1 MSAWLLALR
10 GMRHYW
16 RTHLGVLLGV
26 ICATTVLVGALSVGD
41 SVRNSLRDQALQRV
55 GSFSSVLAAGDRFV
69 QADLASRIAAALTD
83 ASPGEATCVPV
94 MQLPGVAS
102 SKGGAM
108 RTGIVDVF
116 GIDDGFFGMS
126 TSGQPRN
133 APDAGHALLN
143 QRLASQLGVVAGDEI
158 IVRVEKPSLMP
169 VEATMATVDEI
180 SFALRVTVDGIVD
193 DHQFGRFGLRTSQVP
208 PFDVFVSLAWLQEEL
223 ELPGRA
229 NMLLTDGQVAAA
241 DEALRAQWRLA
252 DAELQLTANEATG
265 VTELTSTRVFLDEP
279 IVKAAAQIAP
289 DAVGVVTYFVN
300 SLKVN
305 PLKVNPLKANGKQTP
320 YSMVSAIG
328 PLPGNTA
335 KAAAL
340 GDLLALVPIGMG
352 NDQIVCNQWLA
363 EDLGAKPG
371 DTIELA
377 YTVMNSAL
385 QFEEQTHELRV
396 HSIVPLA
403 GAAADPTLMPAFPGL
418 AEAKSCRDWEPGIP
432 VDLQQLGDRDQKYWQ
447 EHKGTPKAF
456 VTLATGQQL
465 WSNRFG
471 TLTAIRTSTQHRQA
485 LVQQLPR
492 LIDPKALNLQ
502 FQDLRGPALAA
513 GNPATDFGSLYL
525 GLSLFL
531 IVAALLLTAMMFA
544 FGVEQRQSEIGTLL
558 AVGYQPGT
566 VRWLFVR
573 EAIVLAALGSVIG
586 AACGAGYTHAVLH
599 ALDTLWRDTIGQT
612 TLVAHIV
619 PSSVA
624 TGAGCAVLAALAA
637 IALSMRRAFRRPAI
651 ELLQAKAGETDDAS
665 PFERKRGGLRVQLV
679 LAIAAVTGAAYLI
692 ASAQPHRATSAFFG
706 GGALLLI
713 ATLLGCRMLLARLAN
728 PTSSSL
734 ETVSALGLRN
744 TGRRPR
750 RSIATISLLAS
761 GTFLVV
767 AIQANRLTPPKNA
780 SLRSSGTGGFA
791 LFGRSTLPVLRDLAS
806 EAGRD
811 AYALDE
817 DDLADVAIVP
827 LRVRGGDDASCLNLS
842 TAQNPQLIGV
852 QPNLF
857 AQRECFRFT
866 RTLDVAD
873 APDNPWLLLD
883 QDYGEGVVPAIGDG
897 GSVAWAL
904 HKKLGDSLQ
913 YRDESGRDFQVR
925 IVGTVADSILQGN
938 LVISDHNMLER
949 FPSAS
954 GYRMFLIDA
963 PSERTEQVTADL
975 GRALEDIGLE
985 LTPTA
990 ERLAAFQAVQNTYL
1004 WIFQLLGGLGLLLG
1018 TVGLGV
1024 VVLRNA
1030 LERRSEL
1037 AIARAVGFPSG
1048 AVRNLVFCEHTVLLG
1063 LGLICGVV
1071 AATVAL
1077 LPALLGERGLPL
1089 LPIAGFVGA
1098 IALSGVFWVWLAS
1111 ALATRGK
1118 LLDGLRGE

>member
-1 MSAWLLALR
+1 MNAWLLALR

-16 RTHLGVLLGV
+16 RTHIGVLLGV

-41 SVRNSLRDQALQRV
+41 SVRLSLRDQALHRV

-69 QADLASRIAAALTD
+69 QADLASRITTALGS
-83 ASPGEATCVPV
+83 ASCVPV

-102 SKGGAM
+102 SNGGAM

-116 GIDDGFFGMS
+116 GIDDGFFAMS
-126 TSGQPRN
+126 TSGQQRN

-143 QRLASQLGVVAGDEI
+143 QRLATQLGVAAGDE
-158 IVRVEKPSLMP
+158 VVLRVEKPSLMP
-169 VEATMATVDEI
+169 VEATMATVDDI
-180 SFALRVTVDGIVD
+180 SFGLRVTIDGVVDEQ
-193 DHQFGRFGLRTSQVP
+193 QFGRFGLRTSQVP
-208 PFDVFVSLAWLQEEL
+208 PFNVFVSLAWLQEEL
-223 ELPGRA
+223 QLPGRA
-229 NMLLTDGQVAAA
+229 NMLLTDGQVDAA
-241 DEALRAQWRLA
+241 DKALRAQWRIA
-252 DAELQLTANEATG
+252 DAELQLATNEITG
-265 VTELTSTRVFLDEP
+265 VTELTSSRVFLDKT
-279 IVKAAAQIAP
+279 IVDAVARITP
-289 DAVGVVTYFVN
+289 DAVGIVTYFVN
-300 SLKVN
+300 SLK
-305 PLKVNPLKANGKQTP
+305 AHDKQTP

-328 PLPGNTA
+328 PLPGTTTSASTLRN
-335 KAAAL
+335 L
-340 GDLLALVPIGMG
+340 RALVPTGTG

-363 EDLGAKPG
+363 EDLGVKPG
-371 DTIELA
+371 DSIEVT

-385 QFEEQTHELRV
+385 QFQERSHKLQV

-403 GAAADPTLMPAFPGL
+403 GAAADQTLMPAFPGL

-432 VDLQQLGDRDQKYWQ
+432 VDLQQLDDHDQKYWEQ
-447 EHKGTPKAF
+447 HKGTPKAF

-471 TLTAIRTSTQHRQA
+471 TLTAIRTSPQHRQA
-485 LVQQLPR
+485 LEQQLPR

-513 GNPATDFGSLYL
+513 GTPATDFGSLYL
-525 GLSLFL
+525 GLSFFL
-531 IVAALLLTAMMFA
+531 ILAALMLTAMMFA
-544 FGVEQRQSEIGTLL
+544 FGIEQRQSEIGTLL
-558 AVGYQPGT
+558 AVGYEPRT
-566 VRWLFVR
+566 VRWLFIR
-573 EAIVLAALGSVIG
+573 EAIVLAALGSLIG

-599 ALDTLWRDTIGQT
+599 ALGTLWRDTIGQT

-624 TGAGCAVLAALAA
+624 IGAGCAVLAALAA
-637 IALSMRRAFRRPAI
+637 IAVAMRRAFRRPAV
-651 ELLQAKAGETDDAS
+651 ELLQAKAGETGDADL
-665 PFERKRGGLRVQLV
+665 FEPRRGRDRVQMLLGV
-679 LAIAAVTGAAYLI
+679 AAVAGAAYLI
-692 ASAQPHRATSAFFG
+692 ANAQPHRATSAFFG
-706 GGALLLI
+706 GGALLLV
-713 ATLLGCRMLLARLAN
+713 ATLLGCRLLLARLAI
-728 PTSSSL
+728 PKSSNL
-734 ETVSALGLRN
+734 DTIAALALRN

-750 RSIATISLLAS
+750 RSVATISLLAS

-767 AIQANRLTPPKNA
+767 AIQANRLTPPLDA
-780 SLRSSGTGGFA
+780 AVRSSGTGGFA

-811 AYALDE
+811 AYALDDE
-817 DDLADVAIVP
+817 QLADVAIVP

-842 TAQNPQLIGV
+842 TAQSPQLVSV
-852 QPNLF
+852 QPSLF

-866 RTLDVAD
+866 RTEAK
-873 APDNPWLLLD
+873 AGATDNPWLLLD
-883 QDYGEGVVPAIGDG
+883 EDYGAGVVPAIGDG

-904 HKKLGDSLQ
+904 HKKLGDSLR
-913 YRDESGRDFQVR
+913 YRDESGRDFEVR
-925 IVGTVADSILQGN
+925 IVATVADSILQGN
-938 LVISDHNMLER
+938 LIISDRHMLER

-963 PSERTEQVTADL
+963 PSERAEQVAADL

-990 ERLAAFQAVQNTYL
+990 ERLAMFQSVQNTYL

-1030 LERRSEL
+1030 LERRAEL
-1037 AIARAVGFPSG
+1037 AIARAVGFPS
-1048 AVRNLVFCEHTVLLG
+1048 ATVRNLVFCEHSVLLG
-1063 LGLICGVV
+1063 LGLICGVL
-1071 AATVAL
+1071 AASVAL
-1077 LPALLGERGLPL
+1077 LPALQGERGLPL
-1089 LPIAGFVGA
+1089 LPIAGFVAVIG
-1098 IALSGVFWVWLAS
+1098 LSGVFWVWLAS

>member
-1 MSAWLLALR
+1 MNAWLLAFR

-69 QADLASRIAAALTD
+69 QADLANRIAASLADT
-83 ASPGEATCVPV
+83 SPGDATCVPV

-102 SKGGAM
+102 SNGGAM

-116 GIDDGFFGMS
+116 GIDNGFFGMS

-133 APDAGHALLN
+133 APDQGHALLN
-143 QRLASQLGVVAGDEI
+143 QRLASQLGVGAGDELI
-158 IVRVEKPSLMP
+158 LRVEKPSLMP

-180 SFALRVTVDGIVD
+180 SFALRVTIDGIVD
-193 DHQFGRFGLRTSQVP
+193 EDAFGRFGLRTSQVP
-208 PFDVFVSLAWLQEEL
+208 PFNVFVSLAWLQEEL

-229 NMLLTDGQVAAA
+229 NMLLTAGQVEAA
-241 DEALRAQWRLA
+241 DEALRGQWRLD
-252 DAELQLTANEATG
+252 DAELQLTTNEATG

-279 IVKAAAQIAP
+279 IVKAAAQVAP

-305 PLKVNPLKANGKQTP
+305 SLKANGKQTP

-328 PLPGNTA
+328 PLPGATNATA
-335 KAAAL
+335 L
-340 GDLLALVPIGMG
+340 SDLLALVPTGMG
-352 NDQIVCNQWLA
+352 DEQIVINQWLA

-385 QFEEQTHELRV
+385 QFEERTHELRV
-396 HSIVPLA
+396 HSIVPLV
-403 GAAADPTLMPAFPGL
+403 GAAADQTLMPAFPGL

-432 VDLQQLGDRDQKYWQ
+432 VDLQQLGDRDQKYWE

-471 TLTAIRTSTQHRQA
+471 TLTAMRTSTQHRQA
-485 LVQQLPR
+485 LEQQLPR
-492 LIDPKALNLQ
+492 LIDPKTLNLQ

-531 IVAALLLTAMMFA
+531 IIASLLLTAMMFA

-558 AVGYQPGT
+558 AVGYKPGT
-566 VRWLFVR
+566 VRWLFFR

-599 ALDTLWRDTIGQT
+599 ALGTLWRDTIGQT

-637 IALSMRRAFRRPAI
+637 IALAMRRAFRRPAI

-665 PFERKRGGLRVQLV
+665 PFERNRGGLRVQLV
-679 LAIAAVTGAAYLI
+679 LAIAAVAGAAYLI

-734 ETVSALGLRN
+734 ETVQALGLRN

-767 AIQANRLTPPKNA
+767 AIQANQLTPPNDA
-780 SLRSSGTGGFA
+780 GLRSSGTGGFA

-817 DDLADVAIVP
+817 DELADVAIVP
-827 LRVRGGDDASCLNLS
+827 LRVHGGDDASCLNLS
-842 TAQNPQLIGV
+842 TAQNPQLIGL
-852 QPNLF
+852 QPHLF

-866 RTLDVAD
+866 RTVDVAD
-873 APDNPWLLLD
+873 APDSSWLLLD
-883 QDYGEGVVPAIGDG
+883 QDFGDDVVPAIGDG

-904 HKKLGDSLQ
+904 HKKLGDSLP
-913 YRDESGRDFQVR
+913 YRDESGRDFKVR

-938 LVISDHNMLER
+938 LVISDRHMLER

-963 PSERTEQVTADL
+963 PNERVPQVTADL

-990 ERLAAFQAVQNTYL
+990 DRLTAFQAVQNTYL

-1037 AIARAVGFPSG
+1037 AIARAVGFPSS
-1048 AVRNLVFCEHTVLLG
+1048 AVRNLVFFEHTVLLG

-1077 LPALLGERGLPL
+1077 LPALQGERGLPL